1 MSLVIIT
8 FFCKQ
13 FLNELWLRWVEMAR
27 ICMLNE
33 MSMLTLIG
41 YSRILNSLAESR
53 TSFLTR
59 MIQWSKH
66 NASPNFC

>member
-1 MSLVIIT
+1 MSLVIIA

-33 MSMLTLIG
+33 LSILTLIG
-41 YSRILNSLAESR
+41 YSRILNSLTEFR
-53 TSFLTR
+53 TCF
-59 MIQWSKH
+59 
-66 NASPNFC
+66 